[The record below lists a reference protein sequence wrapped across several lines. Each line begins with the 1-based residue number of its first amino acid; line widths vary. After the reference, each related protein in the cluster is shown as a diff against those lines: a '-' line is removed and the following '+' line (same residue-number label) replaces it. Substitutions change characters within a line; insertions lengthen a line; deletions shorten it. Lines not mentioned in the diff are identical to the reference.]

1 MRRLGSTLSASI
13 ATIAN
18 ADSKPNTSPKTVAG
32 NLAKVQ
38 RALRHAAA
46 VLATIQPPARVRAD
60 HALLVKGVR
69 EYASELSGVIE
80 RLKGGQVVALKT
92 IPTLRGVRDMQR
104 ASYAIVQKGYAIVG

>member
-13 ATIAN
+13 RTVAT
-18 ADSKPNTSPKTVAG
+18 ADSKPNTSPATVAA

-38 RALRHAAA
+38 TALRRAASA
-46 VLATIQPPARVRAD
+46 LETIKPPARVRSD

-69 EYASELSGVIE
+69 EYADELNGVI
-80 RLKGGQVVALKT
+80 RQLRGGQAIALKK